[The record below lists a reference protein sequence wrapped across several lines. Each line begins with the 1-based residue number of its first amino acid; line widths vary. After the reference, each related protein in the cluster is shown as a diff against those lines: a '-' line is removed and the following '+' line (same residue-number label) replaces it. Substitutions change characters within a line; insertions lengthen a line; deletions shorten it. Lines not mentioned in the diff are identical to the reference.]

1 MKKQRMEKLGNALV
15 VVLALSFVAAYAVDM
30 ANRTEHRLQSRAIR
44 SAK

>member
-30 ANRTEHRLQSRAIR
+30 ANRTEARLAARM
-44 SAK
+44 AK